1 MTKDLDPSLIFVNKK
16 IEKNNFAPG
25 MTFQEV
31 FEEMLGKA
39 VSIDIVSGYVDKY
52 IPKMYGDKLI
62 ELSKTGRVR
71 ILIGMAEKEGLHK
84 STHEQWEPLDN
95 ALRSHNKGS
104 GVFAPTTKIH
114 AKVYK
119 FLIDN
124 LPNIYVGSSNFS
136 ISGFKNNIEG
146 MVKVISNKD
155 INNQIELLFN
165 DKLLID
171 FKDIE
176 IKNSPKYKKRRE
188 IKELTE
194 ARNHKQFLS
203 PEELS
208 SLDLVR
214 IDLKPF
220 GEPDKFKSSL
230 NLFHGSGR
238 FSSKNNT
245 YKPRPWYEA
254 ELTIGEK
261 NYLELPQEFEVN
273 TDDGYIFNMKRSGGG
288 KKGKPETH
296 LKNLAST
303 PGRLIFGEWIKS
315 KLEKSEV
322 LDKNDLITEETFENY
337 GKDTLDFYKLEENKY
352 YLKF

>member
-1 MTKDLDPSLIFVNKK
+1 MTKDLDPSLIFINKK
-16 IEKNNFAPG
+16 IKENKFVQG

-31 FEEMLGKA
+31 FEEMLDKA
-39 VSIDIVSGYVDKY
+39 VSLDIVSGYVDKY

-62 ELSKTGRVR
+62 ELSQNGQVR
-71 ILIGMAEKEGLHK
+71 IIIGMAEKEGLHK
-84 STHEQWEPLDN
+84 STHEQWGPLDN
-95 ALRSHNKGS
+95 ALRLQNKGS

-119 FLIDN
+119 FLINN

-136 ISGFKNNIEG
+136 ISGFRNNIEG

-155 INNQIELLFN
+155 INDQIELLFS

-176 IKNSPKYKKRRE
+176 IKNSPNYKKRRE
-188 IKELTE
+188 IKELTKSK
-194 ARNHKQFLS
+194 RHKQFLS
-203 PEELS
+203 PNELS
-208 SLDLVR
+208 GLDLVK

-220 GEPDKFKSSL
+220 GKPDKFKSSL

-245 YKPRPWYEA
+245 YTPRPWYEV
-254 ELTIGEK
+254 ELTIGDK
-261 NYLELPQEFEVN
+261 NYLDLPQEFEVN

-288 KKGKPETH
+288 KVGKPETQ

-322 LDKNDLITEETFENY
+322 LDENDLITKETFESY
-337 GKDTLDFYKLEENKY
+337 GKDTLDFYKLDENKY
-352 YLKF
+352 YLNF